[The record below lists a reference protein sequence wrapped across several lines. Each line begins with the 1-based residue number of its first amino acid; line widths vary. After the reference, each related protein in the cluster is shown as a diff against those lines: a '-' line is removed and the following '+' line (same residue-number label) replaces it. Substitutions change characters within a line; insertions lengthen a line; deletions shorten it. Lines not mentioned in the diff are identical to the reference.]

1 MKKSKIIAIS
11 VLAVIFVTV
20 MTLMLTGA
28 LSGIEP
34 AIGKPLFHELLNPN
48 GEKLEIMEHFT
59 VFGDTVLDVFII
71 AVLLLLPMTTKQVGI
86 PVASSAVVS
95 TVLNKVIKAIVDRP
109 RPDEDYRLLEIGS
122 PSFPSGHAMNNAAI
136 YIAVMMCLLPLC
148 KTKAQKGIVITI
160 FTIIPLFI
168 GITRIYFNVHYASDV
183 VCGWC
188 LGAIVALVMTELVKP
203 GLSNF
208 SKLKK
213 GV

>member
-20 MTLMLTGA
+20 MVLMLTGA

-34 AIGKPLFHELLNPN
+34 ATGKPFLHELINPKAEN
-48 GEKLEIMEHFT
+48 SEFMYSFT

-71 AVLLLLPMTTKQVGI
+71 AVLVFLPMTTKQVGV
-86 PVASSAVVS
+86 PVAASAIVS
-95 TVLNKVIKAIVDRP
+95 TVLNNVIKAIVARP
-109 RPDEDYRLLEIGS
+109 RPEAAFRLLEIHS
-122 PSFPSGHAMNNAAI
+122 HSFPSGHAMNNAAI

-148 KTKAQKGIVITI
+148 RTKAQKGIVITV
-160 FTIIPLFI
+160 FTLIPLII
-168 GITRIYFNVHYASDV
+168 GITRVYFNVHYTSDV

-188 LGAIVALVMTELVKP
+188 LGAIVALIMTEFVKP
-203 GLSNF
+203 GLTNF

-213 GV
+213 GA